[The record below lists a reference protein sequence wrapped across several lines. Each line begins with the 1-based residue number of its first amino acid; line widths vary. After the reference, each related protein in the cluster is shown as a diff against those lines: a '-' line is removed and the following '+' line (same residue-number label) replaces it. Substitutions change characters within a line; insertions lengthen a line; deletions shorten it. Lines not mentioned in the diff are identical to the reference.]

1 MSKAHKPV
9 VVVPNA
15 LASRR
20 VGAGND
26 GSGRSACNSA
36 RRTARRATFARLSV
50 RLSLSLYCML
60 LSASLCLSSAA
71 PVPL

>member
-50 RLSLSLYCML
+50 RLSLHCML